1 MIAKCSKTNTYHDGL
16 HGDPAET
23 LMSEP
28 TPAALSTKAIIGR
41 LMREHIRPYIPQML
55 LAVVFMALVAAT
67 TAAYAWMVQ
76 PILDEIFIEKD
87 HSRLMVITVAVLVV
101 FVVKGLADYAQT
113 VIMAR
118 VSMRIVADI
127 RQRVFESLIR
137 ADMAFFHGAS
147 TGELIAGCMNNVD
160 LMRDAVANTLTAMA
174 KDFLTLIFLVALMFY
189 QDWALACVAFFIFP
203 LAFFPVSAIGR
214 KVRKRAT
221 RAWAE
226 LETVT
231 GFMSETFRG
240 VRHIKAYG
248 QEDHEIERARER
260 IDTLFMKIYKTM
272 RAKAAISPIM
282 ETLAGVAIA
291 VIIVYGGDQVIAG
304 TTTAGAFFSFIT
316 ALLLAY
322 QPLKNFAKLNNN
334 LQEGLAAA
342 QRVLALVDLEPT
354 IRDRDN
360 AGALAIDGGRLTF
373 TDVTFAYGD
382 VPAISGI
389 SLVVP
394 AGKTAALVGPSGAG
408 KSTVLNLIP
417 RFYDIDAGTV
427 TVDGTDIRDVTLA
440 SLRSNIALVSQEV
453 ALFNDTVGANIAY
466 GRIEASQAE
475 IEAAAR
481 DAAAHDFIMEMPL
494 GYDTVVGESGIKLS
508 GGQRQRLS
516 IARAILRDAP
526 ILLLDEATSAL
537 DTQSER
543 QVQEALAR
551 LAQGRTTL
559 VVAHRLSTIADADVI
574 YVMSE
579 GTIAESG
586 THTELL
592 AKRGLYAGLQ
602 NLQITEEPVASKTAA
617 KA

>member
-1 MIAKCSKTNTYHDGL
+1 MN
-16 HGDPAET
+16 
-23 LMSEP
+23 EP
-28 TPAALSTKAIIGR
+28 LPAALSTKAIVGR

-101 FVVKGLADYAQT
+101 FVIKGLADYAQT

-174 KDFLTLIFLVALMFY
+174 KDVLTLIFLVALMFY
-189 QDWALACVAFFIFP
+189 QDWALALVAFFVFP

-260 IDTLFMKIYKTM
+260 IDTLFMKIFKTM

-322 QPLKNFAKLNNN
+322 QPLKNFAKLNNH

-354 IRDRDN
+354 IRDREH
-360 AGALAIDGGRLTF
+360 AGALKIDGGHLTF
-373 TDVTFAYGD
+373 IDVTFSYGD
-382 VPAISGI
+382 VPAINGI
-389 SLVVP
+389 SLEVP
-394 AGKTAALVGPSGAG
+394 AGKTAALVGASGAG

-417 RFYDIDAGTV
+417 RFYDIDSGVVA
-427 TVDGTDIRDVTLA
+427 VDGTDIRDVTLA

-466 GRIEASQAE
+466 GRMEASQAE

-537 DTQSER
+537 DSHSER

-551 LAQGRTTL
+551 LAEGRTTL

-579 GTIAESG
+579 GRIAESG

-592 AKRGLYAGLQ
+592 ARGGLYAGLQ
-602 NLQITEEPVASKTAA
+602 NLQITDEAVAPKTAA
-617 KA
+617 EA

>member
-1 MIAKCSKTNTYHDGL
+1 MKKPEAQQL
-16 HGDPAET
+16 
-23 LMSEP
+23 P
-28 TPAALSTKAIIGR
+28 TRQIVGR
-41 LMREHIRPYIPQML
+41 LMREHIKGYIPQML
-55 LAVVFMALVAAT
+55 LAVLFMALVAAT

-76 PILDEIFIEKD
+76 PILDEVFIDKD
-87 HSRLMVITVAVLVV
+87 HSRLMLITVAVLVV

-137 ADMAFFHGAS
+137 ADLAFFHGAS

-174 KDFLTLIFLVALMFY
+174 KDVLTLIFLVALMFY
-189 QDWALACVAFFIFP
+189 QDWALALVAFFVFP
-203 LAFFPVSAIGR
+203 LAIVPVSKIGR
-214 KVRKRAT
+214 KVRMRANL
-221 RAWAE
+221 AWAE
-226 LETVT
+226 LEQVT

-248 QEDHEIERARER
+248 QENHEIERARDR
-260 IDTLFMKIYKTM
+260 IETLFMKIYKTM

-322 QPLKNFAKLNNN
+322 QPLKNFAKLNNH

-342 QRVLALVDLEPT
+342 QRVLALVDIEST
-354 IRDRDN
+354 IRDREN
-360 AGALAIDGGRLTF
+360 AGGLEIKGGTVDF
-373 TDVTFAYGD
+373 ENVTFAYGD
-382 VPAISGI
+382 VPALNGI
-389 SLVVP
+389 SITVP

-408 KSTVLNLIP
+408 KSTVLNLMP
-417 RFYDIDAGTV
+417 RFYDVSGGAVRI
-427 TVDGTDIRDVTLA
+427 DGTDVRDVTIT
-440 SLRSNIALVSQEV
+440 SLRRNIAIVSQEV

-466 GRIEASQAE
+466 GRMDASQEE
-475 IEAAAR
+475 IERAAR
-481 DAAAHDFIMEMPL
+481 DAAAHDFIMEMPQ

-537 DTQSER
+537 DSESER
-543 QVQEALAR
+543 QVQTALAR
-551 LAQGRTTL
+551 LAEGRTTL
-559 VVAHRLSTIADADVI
+559 VVAHRLSTIADADII
-574 YVMSE
+574 YVME
-579 GTIAESG
+579 DGAIAESG
-586 THTELL
+586 SHTELV
-592 AKRGLYAGLQ
+592 ARGGLYARLRSLQ
-602 NLQITEEPVASKTAA
+602 VADEPEALKAAA
-617 KA
+617 KG

>member
-1 MIAKCSKTNTYHDGL
+1 MNDTTAKH
-16 HGDPAET
+16 H
-23 LMSEP
+23 
-28 TPAALSTKAIIGR
+28 STRAIVGR
-41 LMREHIRPYIPQML
+41 LLREHIRSYIPQML

-67 TAAYAWMVQ
+67 TAAYAWLVQ
-76 PILDEIFIEKD
+76 PILDEIFIKKD
-87 HSRLMVITVAVLVV
+87 HSRLMGITIAVLAV
-101 FVVKGLADYAQT
+101 FVVKGLSDYAQT

-118 VSMRIVADI
+118 VSMRIVADV

-137 ADMAFFHGAS
+137 VDLAFFHGAS

-174 KDFLTLIFLVALMFY
+174 KDFLTLIFLVVLMFY
-189 QDWALACVAFFIFP
+189 QDWALACVAFFVFP
-203 LAFFPVSAIGR
+203 IAFFPVSAIGR
-214 KVRKRAT
+214 KVRR
-221 RAWAE
+221 RSSLAWAE
-226 LETVT
+226 LEQVT

-248 QEDHEIERARER
+248 QEDHEIKRARDR
-260 IDTLFMKIYKTM
+260 IDALFLKIFKTM

-282 ETLAGVAIA
+282 ETLAGVAVA
-291 VIIVYGGDQVIAG
+291 VIIVYGGDQVIVG
-304 TTTAGAFFSFIT
+304 ETTAGAFFSFIT

-354 IRDRDN
+354 ITDREN
-360 AGALAIDGGRLTF
+360 AVELKIDGGALTF
-373 TDVTFAYGD
+373 TDVTFSYGD
-382 VPAISGI
+382 VPALNAV
-389 SLVVP
+389 SLEVP

-408 KSTVLNLIP
+408 KSTMLNLIP
-417 RFYDIDAGTV
+417 RFYAIDDGTV
-427 TVDGTDIRDVTLA
+427 AIDGTDIRDVTLS
-440 SLRSNIALVSQEV
+440 SLRANIALVSQEV

-466 GRIEASQAE
+466 GRMEACQEE

-481 DAAAHDFIMEMPL
+481 AAAAHDFIMELPG

-537 DTQSER
+537 DSQSER

-559 VVAHRLSTIADADVI
+559 VVAHRLSTIADADII
-574 YVMSE
+574 YVMNE
-579 GTIAESG
+579 GRIAEAGSHG
-586 THTELL
+586 ELL
-592 AKRGLYAGLQ
+592 AQCGLYAGLQ
-602 NLQITEEPVASKTAA
+602 NLQATEEPVVLKTAA
-617 KA
+617 DS

>member
-1 MIAKCSKTNTYHDGL
+1 MKKPEAQQL
-16 HGDPAET
+16 
-23 LMSEP
+23 P
-28 TPAALSTKAIIGR
+28 TRQIVGR
-41 LMREHIRPYIPQML
+41 LMREHIKGYIPQML
-55 LAVVFMALVAAT
+55 LAVLFMALVAAT

-76 PILDEIFIEKD
+76 PILDEVFIDKD
-87 HSRLMVITVAVLVV
+87 HSRLMLITVAVLVV

-137 ADMAFFHGAS
+137 ADLAFFHGAS

-174 KDFLTLIFLVALMFY
+174 KDVLTLIFLVALMFY
-189 QDWALACVAFFIFP
+189 QDWALALVAFFVFP
-203 LAFFPVSAIGR
+203 LAIVPVSKIGR
-214 KVRKRAT
+214 KVRMRANL
-221 RAWAE
+221 AWAE
-226 LETVT
+226 LEQVT

-248 QEDHEIERARER
+248 QENHEIERARDR
-260 IDTLFMKIYKTM
+260 IETLFMKIYKTM

-322 QPLKNFAKLNNN
+322 QPLKNFAKLNNH

-342 QRVLALVDLEPT
+342 QRVLALVDIEST
-354 IRDRDN
+354 IRDREN
-360 AGALAIDGGRLTF
+360 AGGLEIKGGTVDF
-373 TDVTFAYGD
+373 ENVTFAYGD
-382 VPAISGI
+382 VPALNGI
-389 SLVVP
+389 SITVP

-408 KSTVLNLIP
+408 KSTVLNLMP
-417 RFYDIDAGTV
+417 RFYDVSGGAVRI
-427 TVDGTDIRDVTLA
+427 DGTDVRDVTIT
-440 SLRSNIALVSQEV
+440 SLRRNIAIVSQEV

-466 GRIEASQAE
+466 GRMDASQEE
-475 IEAAAR
+475 IERAAR
-481 DAAAHDFIMEMPL
+481 DAAAHDFIMEMPQ

-537 DTQSER
+537 DSESER
-543 QVQEALAR
+543 QVQTALAR
-551 LAQGRTTL
+551 LAEGRTTL
-559 VVAHRLSTIADADVI
+559 VVAHRLSTIADADII
-574 YVMSE
+574 YVME
-579 GTIAESG
+579 DGAIAESG
-586 THTELL
+586 SHTELV
-592 AKRGLYAGLQ
+592 ARGGLYARLRSLQ
-602 NLQITEEPVASKTAA
+602 VADEPAALKAAA
-617 KA
+617 KG

>member
-1 MIAKCSKTNTYHDGL
+1 MIAKCSKTNTYHQGSP
-16 HGDPAET
+16 GGPAET
-23 LMSEP
+23 VMSEP
-28 TPAALSTKAIIGR
+28 TPVALSTKAIIGR
-41 LMREHIRPYIPQML
+41 LLREHIRPYIPQML
-55 LAVVFMALVAAT
+55 LAVVFMAIVAAT

-76 PILDEIFIEKD
+76 PILDEIFIDKD

-101 FVVKGLADYAQT
+101 FVVKGMADYVQT

-137 ADMAFFHGAS
+137 ADMVFFHGAS

-174 KDFLTLIFLVALMFY
+174 KDVLTLVFLVALMFY
-189 QDWALACVAFFIFP
+189 QDWALACIAFFVFP

-248 QEDHEIERARER
+248 QENHEIERARER
-260 IDTLFMKIYKTM
+260 IDALFMKIFKTM

-322 QPLKNFAKLNNN
+322 QPLKNFAKLNNH

-342 QRVLALVDLEPT
+342 QRVLALVDIEPT
-354 IRDRDN
+354 IRDREN
-360 AGALAIDGGRLTF
+360 AEALKIDGGSLTF
-373 TDVTFAYGD
+373 TDVTFTYGD
-382 VPAISGI
+382 VPAINGI
-389 SLVVP
+389 SLEVP

-417 RFYDIDAGTV
+417 RFYDIDAGTIA
-427 TVDGTDIRDVTLA
+427 VDGTDIRDVTLD

-466 GRIEASQAE
+466 GRMDASQQE

-537 DTQSER
+537 DSQSER

-551 LAQGRTTL
+551 LAEGRTTL

-579 GTIAESG
+579 GAIAESG
-586 THTELL
+586 SHSELL

-602 NLQITEEPVASKTAA
+602 NLQITDEPVAPKTAA
-617 KA
+617 EA